1 MMRAPCRR
9 VLHAAAMTVSSL
21 LSAGD
26 LESGTNAI
34 YTLTGE
40 IDDDSLLD
48 YPLDYLAEMQIENEE
63 LELRV
68 NRPIRA

>member
-1 MMRAPCRR
+1 VFVAIMRAPCRR
-9 VLHAAAMTVSSL
+9 VLHAAAMTVRSL

-40 IDDDSLLD
+40 IDDDSRFESERISASLWIISPDRL
-48 YPLDYLAEMQIENEE
+48 N
-63 LELRV
+63 LRDA
-68 NRPIRA
+68 N